1 MSPDALAK
9 CNASARHDASA
20 MDADVAVNRLRWMSP
35 GSLGGPDSP
44 SVLYNSMIAPL
55 LRMSLTGALWDQ
67 GASPRRA
74 LKDQCILESGA
85 LYMCLLLI
93 TSLFAPQI

>member
-1 MSPDALAK
+1 MSPDALSK

-35 GSLGGPDSP
+35 GSLGGPGSP

-67 GASPRRA
+67 GACDPRH
-74 LKDQCILESGA
+74 
-85 LYMCLLLI
+85 LYERPA
-93 TSLFAPQI
+93 LFACASSW